1 MKTEVIADLGLSHG
15 GSVVLAIDL
24 IDSAK
29 EVGFTAVQLQKKTMN
44 GEGELSCE
52 DFRIINDHCNSI
64 DIEWSASVGNEE
76 CAEMIA
82 EFRPRWVRMPKGKGY
97 YLELLKYCIC
107 NFNEVRISTE
117 MMGWNSVKILHRL
130 LCSPSSG
137 FNTGTVPKS
146 DRVPPQKRTGVI
158 FHAGIDRPIR
168 ADGCGMKALERMR
181 IEMQSPRI
189 GVGYSGNDKSIYSG
203 AVAVAYGA
211 TLIEKAYMMGDNPY
225 NEDME
230 VNAPREWAKQCI
242 NGIRESE
249 EMIGNGAVF
258 PISAQV

>member
-1 MKTEVIADLGLSHG
+1 MKTEVIADLGLCHG

-29 EVGFTAVQLQKKTMN
+29 EVGFTAVQLQKEKIN
-44 GEGELSCE
+44 GEGELSFE
-52 DFRIINDHCNSI
+52 DFKLIDDHCQSI
-64 DIEWSASVGNEE
+64 GIEWSASVGNEE

-97 YLELLKYCIC
+97 YLELLKYCIW

-117 MMGWNSVKILHRL
+117 MMGWNSIKILHRL
-130 LCSPSSG
+130 LCSPPSG

-146 DRVPPQKRTGVI
+146 DRVLPQKRTGVI

-168 ADGCGMKALERMR
+168 ADGCGMKAIERMR

-189 GVGYSGNDKSIYSG
+189 GVGYSGNDKSIHSG

-211 TLIEKAYMMGDNPY
+211 TLIEKPYMVGENPY
-225 NEDME
+225 NEDMGI
-230 VNAPREWAKQCI
+230 NAPSEWARQCI
-242 NGIRESE
+242 EGIKEAE
-249 EMIGNGAVF
+249 AMIGNAAVF
-258 PISAQV
+258 PISA